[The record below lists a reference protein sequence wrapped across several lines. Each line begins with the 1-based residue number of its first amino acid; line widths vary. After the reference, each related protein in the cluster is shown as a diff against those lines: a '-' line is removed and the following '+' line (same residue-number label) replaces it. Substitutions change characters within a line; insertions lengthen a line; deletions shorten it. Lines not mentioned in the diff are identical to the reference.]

1 MFWGMTHRIL
11 PLVLLAALAAGPA
24 PAQTAD
30 EADEG
35 LSLIERG
42 IGMIF
47 RQFWQDA
54 APEVE
59 GLTRDLSGTMNR
71 LAPALQDLAAL
82 VDDIRNYDTPERLE
96 NGDIVIRRR
105 AGAPPAPPIG
115 GGLRGLAEPEADPVP
130 IDPDG
135 PQISL

>member
-1 MFWGMTHRIL
+1 MRHRIL
-11 PLVLLAALAAGPA
+11 PIALLAALAAGPA
-24 PAQTAD
+24 PAQPAD

-59 GLTRDLSGTMNR
+59 GLTRDLSGTMTR
-71 LAPALQDLAAL
+71 LAPALQDLAVL
-82 VDDIRNYDTPERLE
+82 VDDIRNYDPPERLE
-96 NGDIVIRRR
+96 NGDILIRRR
-105 AGAPPAPPIG
+105 AGAPPPPPIG
-115 GGLRGLAEPEADPVP
+115 DDLKDLTEPAPEAVP
-130 IDPDG
+130 IDPDA

>member
-1 MFWGMTHRIL
+1 MRHRIL
-11 PLVLLAALAAGPA
+11 PIVLLAVLAAGPA
-24 PAQTAD
+24 PAQTVD

-47 RQFWQDA
+47 RRFWQDA

-59 GLTRDLSGTMNR
+59 GLTRDLSGAMTR
-71 LAPALQDLAAL
+71 LAPALQDLGIL
-82 VDDIRNYDTPERLE
+82 VDDIRNYEAPERLE

-105 AGAPPAPPIG
+105 TGAPPPPPIG
-115 GGLRGLAEPEADPVP
+115 DGLRGLTEPAPEPVP
-130 IDPDG
+130 IDPDA

>member
-1 MFWGMTHRIL
+1 MRHRIL
-11 PLVLLAALAAGPA
+11 SLALLAALATGPA
-24 PAQTAD
+24 AAQTAD
-30 EADEG
+30 EPEEG

-54 APEVE
+54 GPEVE
-59 GLTRDLSGTMNR
+59 GLTRDLSGTMTR
-71 LAPALQDLAAL
+71 LAPALQDLGVL

-105 AGAPPAPPIG
+105 AGAPPPPPIG
-115 GGLRGLAEPEADPVP
+115 DGLRGLTEPAPEVDPVP
-130 IDPDG
+130 IDPDA
-135 PQISL
+135 PQIAL